1 MSIQA
6 VRRSTEIAHVVADY
20 LKRPASQTF
29 FAIQSVFEEQL
40 GVRRD
45 FLKWDTWIS
54 DREFSS
60 LDLTCHLTDAQRRAL
75 NQPLVSALKV
85 YEFILQLQTDVGLI
99 DLAKDLEN
107 HALHPRYALIA
118 HLKGGL
124 SVEQVASRC
133 LLYQGIR
140 QFITHRTAFI
150 HYELPGAQPIQIRIE
165 VPASDIL
172 LQVSTYRMVKKDQ
185 ALRYYF
191 RLDAGET
198 RALYHRLKSK
208 PFSERYY
215 YAIPLPQGGIANWS
229 PGYKKIVDVLE
240 FLRPVPVSGSAQF
253 GRTDNYV
260 ILIPSYSM
268 FVEVSKIRHR
278 ENAIPYIPIM
288 GVCTEAT
295 IEFYKL
301 LDLRVLHIGASGADV
316 PDNADGNWN
325 GSYGHTIHDYYH
337 GERDSWLRK
346 SHRMA
351 IRYIVGILFDRNI
364 NQNTWRIKW
373 ALVNGELYEP
383 NESFGEL
390 FNRDRVPWDD
400 IHVRIV
406 LTNMAALPVHWKKM
420 FGITAGQLSRAEK
433 IIYDTIVP
441 TITTRHRRM
450 AECGITKY
458 THSPSKP
465 RILERRASK

>member
-1 MSIQA
+1 M
-6 VRRSTEIAHVVADY
+6 
-20 LKRPASQTF
+20 
-29 FAIQSVFEEQL
+29 
-40 GVRRD
+40 
-45 FLKWDTWIS
+45 
-54 DREFSS
+54 
-60 LDLTCHLTDAQRRAL
+60 QRRAL
-75 NQPLVSALKV
+75 NQPIISAQKV
-85 YEFILQLQTDVGLI
+85 YEFLLQLQTDAGLV
-99 DLAKDLEN
+99 DLAGDLEN

-118 HLKGGL
+118 HLKGEL

-140 QFITHRTAFI
+140 QFITHRTAFV

-165 VPASDIL
+165 VPASSAL
-172 LQVSTYRMVKKDQ
+172 PQVSTYRMLKNDE

-191 RLDAGET
+191 RLDAEET
-198 RALYHRLKSK
+198 RTLFRRLKSK

-215 YAIPLPQGGIANWS
+215 YAIPLPQGDIASWS

-268 FVEVSKIRHR
+268 FVEASKIRHR
-278 ENAIPYIPIM
+278 ENAIRYIPIM

-301 LDLRVLHIGASGADV
+301 LDLRVLHIGAFGADV

-325 GSYGHTIHDYYH
+325 GPYGHTIHDYYH
-337 GERDSWLRK
+337 GERDSWLK
-346 SHRMA
+346 KLHRMA

-373 ALVNGELYEP
+373 ALLNGELYEP
-383 NESFGEL
+383 NEPFGEL
-390 FNRDRVPWDD
+390 FDRDRVPWDEA
-400 IHVRIV
+400 HTRIV
-406 LTNMAALPVHWKKM
+406 LTNMATLPSHWEKV
-420 FGITAGQLSRAEK
+420 FGITAGQLNLAEK
-433 IIYDTIVP
+433 NIYDAIVP
-441 TITTRHRRM
+441 TITPQHRCM
-450 AECGITKY
+450 AECKITKY
-458 THSPSKP
+458 THRPPKP
-465 RILERRASK
+465 RIWKRRGSK